1 MLDEKEHLYKEIGIQ
16 PKVLEFGQAIEADL
30 KERFENIDQ
39 IAEYNQLKVMIHWK
53 KYMHLCF
60 IQKVRWYVHRLLV
73 AHMLWL
79 WHLVRI

>member
-39 IAEYNQLKVMIHWK
+39 IAEYNQLKVIRAMQENRVDAT
-53 KYMHLCF
+53 CF
-60 IQKVRWYVHRLLV
+60 NYASGYGYDDYGRDTLE
-73 AHMLWL
+73 
-79 WHLVRI
+79 